1 MWDFISS
8 VAGWIFLI
16 SFVVACI
23 FAISINDNRLD
34 EVRFIEQTLQRNA
47 QKVAG
52 LGRAAIDPQFTASH
66 PEVDQHFRSLVME
79 AAHYEEKAHGLNYMR
94 IYGSGSARLKRDR
107 RRDKKALG
115 KPDTQARSSSEAK
128 PYVEAKPAETKLVE
142 AEPVEVKQ
150 SAQAEQHEEGYKVR
164 IADYFHANSDTMNV
178 MIIGMCACAIAVS
191 AAKLLAATKLDDHTA
206 ARMFLSL
213 TIFDIALGA
222 LTGLL
227 TTFVVKSGSNALSN
241 TSIGNVDVSNPYG
254 VAFVAAAVGLF
265 TEKFYSWLQPAVTSA
280 KTIGSP

>member
-1 MWDFISS
+1 MWDIISS
-8 VAGWIFLI
+8 VAGWGFLI
-16 SFVVACI
+16 FFVMACI

-66 PEVDQHFRSLVME
+66 PEVDQHFRGLLME

-107 RRDKKALG
+107 QRDQKAPA
-115 KPDTQARSSSEAK
+115 KSDTQAKSAEVKRVEVKPVEPKPNAEAK
-128 PYVEAKPAETKLVE
+128 P
-142 AEPVEVKQ
+142 
-150 SAQAEQHEEGYKVR
+150 SAQAEPHEEGYKIR
-164 IADYFHANSDTMNV
+164 IADYFHANSDTTNV
-178 MIIGMCACAIAVS
+178 MIIGMSACAVAVS
-191 AAKLLAATKLDDHTA
+191 ATKLLAATKLEDHKA
-206 ARMFLSL
+206 ATIFLSL

-254 VAFVAAAVGLF
+254 VAFAAAAVGLF
-265 TEKFYSWLQPAVTSA
+265 TEKFYSWLQPVVTTA
-280 KTIGSP
+280 KTIGSQ